1 MKKSSLYRVLLSLL
15 VVSSAASK
23 ADGLFSAKD
32 NSLFVPFVNYQ
43 GQTYQANFSILDSN
57 KLQLNSA
64 LPRDDQPIY
73 GSATLVD
80 DNLNFNMQR
89 ISFEG
94 QLYNAKVTF
103 QQDNIFLLE
112 NIALADENLSSRG
125 NIVDATLVNE
135 VSQAEF
141 DFSISAYNFQNGT
154 NLNLQA
160 TNDVQ
165 IYSVRYET
173 IDPAGQLTE
182 ASALVAFPTNVDKNY
197 PLIAY
202 QHGTEVLRDNAPSQ
216 KPNHMSTLALAATGY
231 VVVSADYLGLGESN
245 SLHPYVHAHSLATTI
260 IDALRATKQL
270 VAEKGINLNSQLFL
284 AGYSEGGYAT
294 MVAHREIQKNYS
306 DEFTVTA
313 SAPMAGPYDLSG
325 TMVEQLFNDAP
336 LPSPFYF
343 PYTLLAYNQIYGFTE
358 TLSDYFQSPYDQNI
372 TSLYDGNHS
381 DSEIDSAIPEKRQLY
396 TQHFFDL
403 LDGESNSGLKVALTE
418 NDSFRWVPNSPMYLF
433 HCINDEKVP
442 YQNTQVAFDYFQ
454 STNATQVQLFA
465 IDEPALNQGE
475 QVHSD
480 CAIPLLLKGKDLFD
494 AMVQANELSAI

>member
-231 VVVSADYLGLGESN
+231 AVVSADYLGLGESN
-245 SLHPYVHAHSLATTI
+245 SLHPYVHAHSLATAV
-260 IDALRATKQL
+260 IDALRTAKTL
-270 VAEKGINLNSQLFL
+270 SSDKGVNLSGQLFL
-284 AGYSEGGYAT
+284 IGYSEGGYAT
-294 MVAHREIQKNYS
+294 MVTHRELQRNYA

-325 TMVEQLFNDAP
+325 AMVERFFDD
-336 LPSPFYF
+336 SPHPNPYYF
-343 PYTLLAYNQIYGFTE
+343 PYTVLAYDQVYGFND
-358 TLSDYFQSPYDQNI
+358 TLSDIFQAPYDQTI
-372 TSLYDGNHS
+372 SGLFDGTHTSSEINDSIAENRELFNQELYD
-381 DSEIDSAIPEKRQLY
+381 QL
-396 TQHFFDL
+396 
-403 LDGESNSGLKVALTE
+403 GEGQISWRKAALTE
-418 NDSFRWVPNSPMYLF
+418 NDSYRWTPNSAMYLF
-433 HCINDEKVP
+433 HCTQDDQVP

-454 STNATQVQLFA
+454 SIGATQVQLFA
-465 IDEPALNQGE
+465 IDDASLNQSN
-475 QVHSD
+475 VHSN
-480 CAIPLLLKGKDLFD
+480 CAIPLLLEGKSLFD
-494 AMVQANELSAI
+494 ALIE